1 MEVKVKCPICNAVND
16 LKKDER
22 QYTYQRKVLIDNCFY
37 YLTSFVCEC
46 GKIICV
52 QVDDDNTI
60 KLLREE
66 QSIVRK
72 AMQKKKN
79 KKKISSKIT
88 EEQRKKKMDL
98 DNARMN
104 LMRKLDGKQANIFGT
119 TEWFEVRFVLL

>member
-1 MEVKVKCPICNAVND
+1 MEVKVKCPIFNAVND

-52 QVDDDNTI
+52 QADDDNTI

-72 AMQKKKN
+72 AIQKKRT
-79 KKKISSKIT
+79 KKKIPSKIK
-88 EEQRKKKMDL
+88 EEQRKRKMDL

-119 TEWFEVRFVLL
+119 ALWFEVRFVLV

>member
-1 MEVKVKCPICNAVND
+1 MNVKIKCPICNTVND

-22 QYTYQRKVLIDNCFY
+22 QYTYQRKVLIDNYFY

-72 AMQKKKN
+72 AIQKKS

-88 EEQRKKKMDL
+88 EEQCKKKMDL